1 MEQALCDDLA
11 SQPRSVK
18 SIRREGVGGGGG
30 GGGSND
36 MKWHY
41 FSKLMTEQRR
51 LGGTS
56 CARKD
61 NLVVR
66 GEQPRIFLNLAH
78 FNSWKE
84 NF

>member
-1 MEQALCDDLA
+1 
-11 SQPRSVK
+11 
-18 SIRREGVGGGGG
+18 
-30 GGGSND
+30 

-56 CARKD
+56 WPRKD

-66 GEQPRIFLNLAH
+66 GEQPWNFLNFAH